1 MNELTEERKELL
13 TIENNPIMLQDPGT
27 RMNIELLATEGE
39 SEFVRNKARG
49 LLNAVPCP
57 TCLDE

>member
-13 TIENNPIMLQDPGT
+13 TIENNPIMLQHPGT
-27 RMNIELLATEGE
+27 RINIELLATEGE

>member
-1 MNELTEERKELL
+1 MNELSDERRELL
-13 TIENNPIMLQDPGT
+13 EVENKPIMLQDPGT
-27 RMNIELLATEGE
+27 RMNIEFLANEGE